1 MLRNEVSRIFIEIY
15 ICQFHHQRYIN
26 PESLSHYGSK
36 ATAPHKPRWGRLS
49 VWNLLNVTPLC
60 STSDNAWGT
69 GLKND
74 FTLNI
79 TLESLLK
86 SLSSKTL
93 IPKSINMY
101 KVYVIK
107 VTESTRGHWHTYVHG
122 SLMQL
127 QFYLQNVQL
136 QHWFNMPYQSTSF
149 HLVLGPNCPI
159 LIALWALWLA
169 AS

>member
-36 ATAPHKPRWGRLS
+36 AAAPHKPWWGRLS

-60 STSDNAWGT
+60 STSHNAWGT

-93 IPKSINMY
+93 MNMY

-122 SLMQL
+122 S
-127 QFYLQNVQL
+127 
-136 QHWFNMPYQSTSF
+136 FNFIFRTC
-149 HLVLGPNCPI
+149 NCNIDSICHISPRHFI
-159 LIALWALWLA
+159 LFWGQIARFW
-169 AS
+169 